1 MTRYIL
7 SILGLLE
14 IEWVI
19 LGGSSSEGAG
29 GHRLLET
36 WSGAEIWHHGGWRNR
51 ARDGVGC
58 RMDIRSR
65 AFGRARP
72 FVAYLVI
79 PMYGSLCSI
88 GAQKN
93 GLRLL
98 RPRPDGL
105 VRSPVTTSSRP
116 FERRVADRSGV
127 GGAAHRVQC
136 LRLGETRAV
145 GFSG

>member
-1 MTRYIL
+1 
-7 SILGLLE
+7 
-14 IEWVI
+14 
-19 LGGSSSEGAG
+19 
-29 GHRLLET
+29 
-36 WSGAEIWHHGGWRNR
+36 
-51 ARDGVGC
+51 
-58 RMDIRSR
+58 MDIRSR

-88 GAQKN
+88 GAKKN

-145 GFSG
+145 GFSGGLLISPSALLSMSGVAAGRLRSAMSPRS